1 MKPLRCAVLI
11 ALLGIPALS
20 LAAPAVQVGFS
31 PEGSARELVLQ
42 TIDSAQHSIQMLA
55 YAFQA
60 PDIMQALV
68 NASKRGVVVRVVIDK
83 KRNLGKASKKAMDF
97 VSRNGVELR
106 TSDHFHLQHDKTI
119 IVDGTTVE
127 TGSFNYAASA
137 ETMNSENVLILRDM
151 PDVVRHYTA
160 HWQSRW
166 ALGVPYAVQ

>member
-1 MKPLRCAVLI
+1 MRCIDCPVRDPRLVVGSTRCSSGF
-11 ALLGIPALS
+11 LTRRLGPPIG
-20 LAAPAVQVGFS
+20 AA
-31 PEGSARELVLQ
+31 
-42 TIDSAQHSIQMLA
+42 
-55 YAFQA
+55 
-60 PDIMQALV
+60 
-68 NASKRGVVVRVVIDK
+68 
-83 KRNLGKASKKAMDF
+83 F

-151 PDVVRHYTA
+151 PEVVRQYTA

-166 ALGVPYAVQ
+166 ALGVPYVVQ

>member
-1 MKPLRCAVLI
+1 M
-11 ALLGIPALS
+11 ALLAVAPAAI
-20 LAAPAVQVGFS
+20 AAPDIQVGFS
-31 PEGSARELVLQ
+31 PEGSARHLVLE
-42 TIDSAQHSIQMLA
+42 TIGTAQHSLQMLA

-60 PDIMQALV
+60 TDITQALV
-68 NASKRGVVVRVVIDK
+68 EAKKRGVNVRIVIDK
-83 KRNLGKASKKAMDF
+83 KRNLGKASKRAMDF

-137 ETMNSENVLILRDM
+137 ETANSENVVVIRNQ
-151 PDVVRHYTA
+151 PDITRQYVE

-166 ALGVPYAVQ
+166 ELGVPYSAR

>member
-1 MKPLRCAVLI
+1 MLLRSITLA
-11 ALLGIPALS
+11 ALLGLS
-20 LAAPAVQVGFS
+20 CPSMAAPDIQVGFS
-31 PEGSARELVLQ
+31 PEGSARQLVLD
-42 TIDSAQHSIQMLA
+42 TIGGAQHSIQMLA

-60 PDIMQALV
+60 TDINQALV
-68 NASKRGVVVRVVIDK
+68 DARKRGVNVRVVIDK
-83 KRNLGKASKKAMDF
+83 KRNLGKASTKAMDF

-137 ETMNSENVLILRDM
+137 ETANSENVLVIRDM
-151 PDVVRHYTA
+151 PEVARQYVE

-166 ALGVPYAVQ
+166 VLGVPYSAR